1 MIRAFIAIDIPEDVR
16 AVITEAQA
24 RLKRAPLSVK
34 VSWTKIDNV
43 HLTLQF
49 LGYVEEPVVPKIS
62 EALAIVAG
70 QYEPF
75 DLRVQGVGAF
85 PGDKRPRVLWVGCDD
100 IAIVGAR
107 HARLAAKPRAVPLR
121 DLARAVQTEMQQFG
135 FEPERREFSAHLT
148 LGRIRVPKPDDAL
161 TRALDSIK
169 DTNFGTMHV
178 DAIHLFQSQL
188 HPEGSIYTKLSSHTF
203 TGGHHAA

>member
-1 MIRAFIAIDIPEDVR
+1 MIRAFIAIDIPENVR
-16 AVITEAQA
+16 AAIAEAQA
-24 RLKRAPLSVK
+24 RLKRAYLGVK
-34 VSWTKIDNV
+34 VSWAKIENV

-62 EALAIVAG
+62 EALTVVAG

-75 DLRVQGVGAF
+75 DLTVQGAGAF
-85 PGDKRPRVLWVGCDD
+85 PNEKRPRVLWAGCDD
-100 IAIVGAR
+100 VSIVGAR
-107 HARLAAKPRAVPLR
+107 HAVPLR
-121 DLARAVQTEMQQFG
+121 DLAHAVQTEMQQFG
-135 FEPERREFSAHLT
+135 FEPEHREFSAHLT
-148 LGRIRVPKPDDAL
+148 LGRIKIPKPDDAL

-169 DTNFGTMHV
+169 DTDFGTMHV

-203 TGGHHAA
+203 TGGHHAVET

>member
-16 AVITEAQA
+16 AAITEAQA
-24 RLKRAPLSVK
+24 RLKRANLGVK
-34 VSWTKIDNV
+34 ISWTKIDNV

-62 EALAIVAG
+62 EALAVVAK
-70 QYEPF
+70 QHEPF
-75 DLRVQGVGAF
+75 DLPVHGTGAF
-85 PGDKRPRVLWVGCDD
+85 PDEKRPRVLWVGCDD
-100 IAIVGAR
+100 GEGKLKA
-107 HARLAAKPRAVPLR
+107 LAH
-121 DLARAVQTEMQQFG
+121 AVQETMQQFG

-148 LGRIRVPKPDDAL
+148 LGRIRIPKTDDAL
-161 TRALDSIK
+161 TRAMDSIK

-203 TGGHHAA
+203 TGGHHAAEI